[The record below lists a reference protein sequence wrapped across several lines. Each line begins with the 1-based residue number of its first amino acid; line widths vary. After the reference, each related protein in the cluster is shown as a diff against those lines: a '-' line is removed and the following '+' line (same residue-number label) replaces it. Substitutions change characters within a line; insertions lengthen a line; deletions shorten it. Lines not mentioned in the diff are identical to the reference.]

1 MRTLSRAGTPSRLTG
16 AMDGASI
23 RGSVVMSAGKR
34 PLTLVYGAKDEKHNQ
49 AVVPRSILSQMA
61 KRR

>member
-1 MRTLSRAGTPSRLTG
+1 
-16 AMDGASI
+16 MDGASI

-34 PLTLVYGAKDEKHNQ
+34 PLTLVYGAMDEKHNQ
-49 AVVPRSILSQMA
+49 AVVLRSILSQMA